1 MKEIIAEAKSDKGY
15 PFVFFIEKAQVSQSS
30 GEEMVIEGIAST
42 TNVDHDDERMS
53 RKALSSMA
61 NVINKE
67 GVPLRIE
74 HQDGKD
80 AIIGNV
86 FEGVVDERNQLKIK
100 ARLDPRHPISSML
113 FDALKKGVKLGL
125 SVGGRVMRAVRE
137 KVESVGKEISTFYD
151 VRLEEVSITPR
162 PANYD
167 AWLVRK
173 GIVDSPENAFK
184 FYNTGYYYDFLGEN
198 PQLDYIA
205 CFEKSIPLDDWRK
218 VDNKINKEMSKDTK
232 KEEVTDTTDD
242 TKKAVDDSTTDETK
256 KAEVTETDETKKA
269 EEIDTTD
276 DTKKAVDDS
285 TTDETKKSLEDRVGS
300 LEKGIGEILKLV
312 KAMSDTETD
321 ETKKTAPTEGDGT
334 DLTGERENKKS
345 TKTEDRPTDET
356 TDTAKT
362 EDYKIDNETSEQKN
376 KAQVEEFGK
385 TIDSFIRDI
394 GDKQQKSGKRFY
406 GNQLRDFVMG
416 LVDKDLEL
424 REFVSGGGESVK
436 KSMSARAFVPGKDGA
451 LFKLVPADADEK
463 IEKSNKKVDFKSQY
477 ISENS
482 SDAVGF

>member
-256 KAEVTETDETKKA
+256 K
-269 EEIDTTD
+269 
-276 DTKKAVDDS
+276 
-285 TTDETKKSLEDRVGS
+285 SLEDRVGS

-394 GDKQQKSGKRFY
+394 GDKLQKSGKRFY